1 MKNNPNTAKTNLY
14 RLKTIAVLAFFSC
27 LVAPSGQAAIVITTF
42 GNDAIADGWSYN
54 GTTSVLSGS
63 QGVGDVL
70 YNASPLSLNLSPEAA
85 SVELISLRLT
95 GLLTTNP
102 GGDFDITLID
112 SEGLQARWIFS
123 WSSFQT
129 SSTVVTSGFNS
140 AQTGFDFSSILDW
153 NLGSNGSGDT
163 VNATLTKLEAI
174 PEPSTGTLMFLGAV
188 GLVALRRLR
197 KV

>member
-1 MKNNPNTAKTNLY
+1 MKNNANTNLNK
-14 RLKTIAVLAFFSC
+14 LKTIAVLAFFSC
-27 LVAPSGQAAIVITTF
+27 LVAPSSQAAIVITTF
-42 GNDAIADGWSYN
+42 GNDALADGGWSYN
-54 GTTSVLSGS
+54 GATSVLSGS
-63 QGVGDVL
+63 QGVGDIL

-112 SEGLQARWIFS
+112 SEGLEARWIFS

-129 SSTVVTSGFNS
+129 SSTVVTAGLNS
-140 AQTGFDFSSILDW
+140 ATSGFDFTSILDW
-153 NLGSNGSGDT
+153 NLGSNGSGDI
-163 VNATLTKLEAI
+163 VNATFTKLEAI